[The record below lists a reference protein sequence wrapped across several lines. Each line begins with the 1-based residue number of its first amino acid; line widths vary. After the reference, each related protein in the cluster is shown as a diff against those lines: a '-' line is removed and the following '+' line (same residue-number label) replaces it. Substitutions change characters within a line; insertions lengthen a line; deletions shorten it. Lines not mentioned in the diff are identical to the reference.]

1 MDTPRLDQPLFFQ
14 PLFVERVWGG
24 NRLGELFDKSLPP
37 NKVIGESWE
46 LSDRP
51 NEQTAAAGGP
61 FDGWTLRK
69 LMERAPE
76 ELLGEALAARRP
88 PFFPLL
94 IKFIDAG
101 QDLSVQVHPDDEDC
115 RKLGLADRGKTECW
129 VVLHADPG
137 SRINRGLKP
146 GVTREAFEQ
155 ALKAGRVA
163 ETLHYFPARPGDVIA
178 IPPGMVHAIGAGIVL
193 AEIQQNSDL
202 TFRVHDYDR
211 KGLDGKPRAL
221 HLPQSL
227 AVIRFDG
234 PAPGFFQEDMS
245 ADRVARALDAGP
257 GAADASRATPGAAG
271 VSPAG
276 RGRPEISAL
285 LHGRYFDLR
294 RLHLPPGQRWRFQAP
309 APAATVVMCLRGAG
323 RLAGR
328 ALRGGDAL
336 LLPAA
341 LSAAHAELAA
351 DGAGPL
357 ELLLSSPTPEA

>member
-1 MDTPRLDQPLFFQ
+1 
-14 PLFVERVWGG
+14 
-24 NRLGELFDKSLPP
+24 
-37 NKVIGESWE
+37 
-46 LSDRP
+46 
-51 NEQTAAAGGP
+51 
-61 FDGWTLRK
+61 
-69 LMERAPE
+69 MERAPT

-101 QDLSVQVHPDDEDC
+101 QDLSVQVHPNDEDC

-227 AVIRFDG
+227 AVIHFGG
-234 PAPGFFQEDMS
+234 PAPGFFQEDLS
-245 ADRVARALDAGP
+245 ADRVA
-257 GAADASRATPGAAG
+257 GAFAAVPGAAG
-271 VSPAG
+271 ASPAG
-276 RGRPEISAL
+276 RGDAKLTAL
-285 LHGRYFDLR
+285 LHGRYFNLR
-294 RLHLPPGQRWRFQAP
+294 RLRLPPGQRWRFPAP

-323 RLAGR
+323 RLAARTLR
-328 ALRGGDAL
+328 AGDTL

-341 LSAAHAELAA
+341 LSAAHAELSA
-351 DGAGPL
+351 DRAGAL
-357 ELLLSSPTPEA
+357 ELLLSSPTPEG

>member
-24 NRLGELFDKSLPP
+24 NRLGKLFGKALPP
-37 NKVIGESWE
+37 GKVIGESWE

-51 NEQTAAAGGP
+51 NEQTAVAGGP
-61 FDGWTLRK
+61 NDGWSLRK

-94 IKFIDAG
+94 LKYIDAG
-101 QDLSVQVHPDDEDC
+101 QDLSVQVHPGDEDC

-129 VVLHADPG
+129 VVLHAEPG

-146 GVTREAFEQ
+146 GVTREGFEQ

-178 IPPGMVHAIGAGIVL
+178 IPPGMVHAIGAGVVL

-221 HLPQSL
+221 HLPESL
-227 AVIRFDG
+227 ATIRFAG
-234 PAPGFFQEDMS
+234 PAPGFFQEDMT
-245 ADRVARALDAGP
+245 ADRIAGVFDAM
-257 GAADASRATPGAAG
+257 PGAAG
-271 VSPAG
+271 ASPAG
-276 RGRPEISAL
+276 RGRPELAGL

-294 RLHLPPGQRWRFQAP
+294 RLRLPPGAAWRFEAP
-309 APAATVVMCLRGAG
+309 APAATVVMCLRGQG

-328 ALRGGDAL
+328 TLRGGDTL

-341 LSAAHAELAA
+341 LSAAHAELSASGS
-351 DGAGPL
+351 GAMD
-357 ELLLSSPTPEA
+357 LLLSRPTPEA

>member
-1 MDTPRLDQPLFFQ
+1 MNTPRLDQPLFFQ

-24 NRLGELFDKSLPP
+24 NRLEKLLGKPLPP

-51 NEQTAAAGGP
+51 DEQTAVAGGP
-61 FDGWTLRK
+61 NDGWTLRK
-69 LMERAPE
+69 LMERAPT

-163 ETLHYFPARPGDVIA
+163 ETLNYFPARPGDVIA
-178 IPPGMVHAIGAGIVL
+178 IPPGMVHAIGAGILL

-211 KGLDGKPRAL
+211 KGLDGKPRPL

-227 AVIRFDG
+227 AVIRFAG

-245 ADRVARALDAGP
+245 ADRVARALNATP
-257 GAADASRATPGAAG
+257 VAADAS
-271 VSPAG
+271 PAG
-276 RGRPEISAL
+276 QGRPELSAL

-294 RLHLPPGQRWRFQAP
+294 ALRLPPGAAWRFQVP
-309 APAATVVMCLRGAG
+309 ASASTVVMCLRGAG

-328 ALRGGDAL
+328 ALRGGDTL